1 MPELETSKLLTVL
14 SEMPKELLEGYTGY
28 AADTGESYITC
39 VSANLCLM
47 LCLKSI
53 LCQTYLNKV
62 ITCNRLDDCQKSHAF
77 EHIMSWT

>member
-1 MPELETSKLLTVL
+1 
-14 SEMPKELLEGYTGY
+14 
-28 AADTGESYITC
+28 
-39 VSANLCLM
+39 M

-77 EHIMSWT
+77 ELSTSCLGHNIALNVMSSLVCFFVQSKRK